1 MHLSIKPWAWLLLG
15 LCTSSLAIEPT
26 LEARSRALDR
36 ARAAVIGLQTQAVAD
51 ARSASTL
58 GSERQGSGVLIGS
71 DGLVLTIGY
80 LVLEA
85 DEIELI
91 VGNDRH
97 VPARV
102 VGYDVATGF
111 GLVQALLPLRMA
123 PAPLGRSDG
132 LSRDEPLVMMAA
144 GEDGTVDT
152 VRLLTQRPFAG
163 FWEYQIDGALFTSPP
178 HDDHS
183 GAGLFNLNGE
193 LVGVGS
199 LLVNDALGPEAGGVP
214 ANMFV
219 PIDLLKPILR
229 ELRDNGRSRASMRP
243 WMGVNCVEADGE
255 VRIVRVADDSPADVA
270 GLQAGDRILRIDG
283 VEVSHLD
290 QLWKRLWAGEG
301 GEREV
306 RLEIQRDGEAQSLT
320 VQTVDRE
327 KTLRRAQGI

>member
-1 MHLSIKPWAWLLLG
+1 MHLSIKPWAWLLLA
-15 LCTSSLAIEPT
+15 LCTSAQAIEPT

-36 ARAAVIGLQTQAVAD
+36 ARAAVIGLQAQAVED

-85 DEIELI
+85 DEVELI
-91 VGNDRH
+91 VGDDRH

-111 GLVQALLPLRMA
+111 GLVQALLPLRLA
-123 PAPLGRSDG
+123 PAPLGRSSG

-152 VRLLTQRPFAG
+152 VRLLAQRPFAG
-163 FWEYQIDGALFTSPP
+163 FWEYQIDSALFTSPP
-178 HDDHS
+178 HEDHS

-199 LLVNDALGPEAGGVP
+199 LIVNDALGPDAGRVP

-229 ELRDNGRSRASMRP
+229 ELRDSGRSRASMRA

-255 VRIVRVADDSPADVA
+255 LRIVRVSDDSPADVA
-270 GLQAGDRILRIDG
+270 GLQPGDRIVRIDG
-283 VEVSHLD
+283 TEVRHLE

-301 GEREV
+301 TERAVQLDIE
-306 RLEIQRDGEAQSLT
+306 RDGQAKSLT
-320 VQTVDRE
+320 VQTVDRQ